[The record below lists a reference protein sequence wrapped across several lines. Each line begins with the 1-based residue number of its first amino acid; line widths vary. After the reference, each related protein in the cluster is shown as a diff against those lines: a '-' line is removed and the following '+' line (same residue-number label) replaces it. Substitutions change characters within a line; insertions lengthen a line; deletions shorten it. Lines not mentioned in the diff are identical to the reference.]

1 MVQTAYLGSTAF
13 SNIAVGST
21 TVSAV
26 YVGSTKIW
34 EAGSSWTDPD
44 LANASYDNVSVNQE
58 AGSEMTSTATIFRF
72 KSDGTRCWIGD
83 VGSDSIH
90 QYDLSTA
97 WDLSTSSYDTSFSVA
112 AQETQPRDI
121 AFSNDGTR
129 MFMLGSGVEA
139 IFQYSL
145 STAFDV
151 GTASYDN
158 SSFSSWPSSSEE
170 PTSIRFNDDGTKV
183 YVADYNV
190 DVVWQFSLS
199 TAYTLSGI
207 SYDNKSITSLN
218 TYGGQVSGLY
228 FTPTGDKLYISFTE
242 ASGSSVG
249 GVFQFNLST
258 AFDIS
263 TASYANISFGLNE
276 DCTAG
281 LEFKSDGSKAYNAYY
296 PNGSGATYQYSTQ
309 E

>member
-13 SNIAVGST
+13 SNITVGST

-58 AGSEMTSTATIFRF
+58 AGGEITSTATIFRF
-72 KSDGTRCWIGD
+72 KPDGTRCWIGD

-112 AQETQPRDI
+112 AQETVPRDI
-121 AFSNDGTR
+121 AFSADGTR

-158 SSFSSWPSSSEE
+158 SSFSSWPSSVEE

-228 FTPTGDKLYISFTE
+228 FTPTGDKLYISFNE

-276 DCTAG
+276 DCSAG

-296 PNGSGATYQYSTQ
+296 PNGSGATYQYST
-309 E
+309 

>member
-1 MVQTAYLGSTAF
+1 MVQTTYLGSTAF

-34 EAGSSWTDPD
+34 EAGSSWTNPD
-44 LANASYDNVSVNQE
+44 LSNASYDNIAVNQE
-58 AGSEMTSTATIFRF
+58 QGSEFTSTVTVYRF
-72 KSDGTRCWIGD
+72 KPDGTRCYIGD

-112 AQETQPRDI
+112 AQETVPRDI
-121 AFSNDGTR
+121 AFSADGTR

-139 IFQYSL
+139 IFQYTL
-145 STAFDV
+145 STAWDL
-151 GTASYDN
+151 GTASYDS
-158 SSFSSWPSSSEE
+158 SSFSNWPSSAEE
-170 PTSIRFNDDGTKV
+170 PTAILFNDDGTKC

-207 SYDNKSITSLN
+207 SYDSKSITSLN
-218 TYGGQVSGLY
+218 TYGGQVSGIY
-228 FTPTGDKLYISFTE
+228 FTPTGDKLYISFNE
-242 ASGSSVG
+242 SSGSSG

-258 AFDIS
+258 AFDVS
-263 TASYANISFGLNE
+263 TASYASLSFTLNE
-276 DCTAG
+276 SCPAG
-281 LEFKSDGSKAYNAYY
+281 LEFKSDGSKAYNARYG
-296 PNGSGATYQYSTQ
+296 NGAGFTYQYSTA
-309 E
+309 